1 MSNAVWKHLPA
12 LPEPRARQEIRLPVQ
27 TRGWLLAAVVLVVL
41 PHLPRLPWWLA
52 MFAAAVAL
60 LALLMLRHPARQ
72 LPRSLLLLVTL
83 AGGGGVLLHYD
94 TLLGKNA
101 GVALLVVMLLLK
113 LLEVR
118 NPRDARLAIF
128 LCYFLVI
135 TNFLFTQSLL
145 MAAYMFTVTLVI
157 TAALSASTAAGT
169 AAPAGHYLRLAA
181 VLLAQGLPLM
191 LVLFLFFPRIEGPVW
206 GLPKDAWAGMTGL
219 GDSMSPGSLSKLVQS
234 EAPAFRARFHER
246 TPPAEQRYWRG
257 PVLWQT
263 DGRNWS
269 TGSLELLPLL
279 TDPGPRRNG
288 AAYDYSITLEPHNKH
303 WLLALD
309 LPVKLSI
316 PAIRTLDYQMLAHRP
331 VRTRT
336 RYNGSSLTR
345 IDTGPLN
352 STLRTAALQLPD
364 GVSTRV
370 QDLAHS
376 WREHSSSDKEVV
388 KQALTYFN
396 RQDFVYTLE
405 PPLLGSDPVDEFL
418 FSTRRGFCEHYA
430 AAFVVLM
437 RSAGIPARVV
447 TGYQGGEYNP
457 LGDYWLIRQSD
468 AHAWAE
474 VWLPDGGWQR
484 IDPTAAVAPER
495 IEHSLDT
502 AGGAAG
508 AAASFRLPDSD
519 LLGRNL
525 RKLRYLLDAMNNQ
538 WHEWVLSY
546 GPQRQLEF
554 LASLGIA
561 RASWKHMALALLLLT
576 GLLLL
581 GIALWM
587 LLRQPAARDP
597 VQRAWLQFCRRLARL
612 DLVRRPGEGPRD
624 FASRV
629 TTARPEL
636 AGRVNAIT
644 ELYVALRYGKP
655 SDHPAI
661 NATRLQR
668 MVQRFSPRQ
677 RPG

>member
-1 MSNAVWKHLPA
+1 LR
-12 LPEPRARQEIRLPVQ
+12 RARQAIQLPVR

-52 MFAAAVAL
+52 MFAAAAAL
-60 LALLMLRHPARQ
+60 LALLLLRESPRQ
-72 LPRSLLLLVTL
+72 LPRSLLLLATL

-118 NPRDARLAIF
+118 SPRDARLAIF

-157 TAALSASTAAGT
+157 TAALAASTATGT
-169 AAPAGHYLRLAA
+169 AASAGHYLRLAA
-181 VLLAQGLPLM
+181 VLLAQALPLM

-206 GLPKDAWAGMTGL
+206 GLPEDAWAGMTGL

-246 TPPAEQRYWRG
+246 TPPAGQRYWRG

-269 TGSLELLPLL
+269 AGNLALLPLL
-279 TDPGPRRNG
+279 TDPESQGSG
-288 AAYDYSITLEPHNKH
+288 TAYDYSITLEPHNKP

-316 PAIRTLDYQMLAHRP
+316 PAIHTLDFQMLAHRP
-331 VRTRT
+331 VRKRT
-336 RYNGSSLTR
+336 RYDGSSRTR
-345 IDTGPLN
+345 IDTGPLH
-352 STLRTAALQLPD
+352 SRLRAAALQLPD

-370 QDLAHS
+370 QDLARR
-376 WREHSSSDKEVV
+376 WRESAASDMAVV
-388 KQALTYFN
+388 QQALAHFN
-396 RQDFVYTLE
+396 QQDFVYTLE
-405 PPLLGSDPVDEFL
+405 PPLLGADPVDEFL
-418 FSTRRGFCEHYA
+418 FVTRRGFCEHYA

-474 VWLPDGGWQR
+474 VWLPDAGWQR
-484 IDPTAAVAPER
+484 VDPTAAVAPER
-495 IEHSLDT
+495 IERSLDM

-508 AAASFRLPDSD
+508 AAASFRLPESD

-554 LASLGIA
+554 LASLGID
-561 RASWKHMALALLLLT
+561 RASWKHLALALLLLT

-587 LLRQPAARDP
+587 LLRQPAAKDP

-612 DLVRRPGEGPRD
+612 GLVRRPDEGPWD
-624 FASRV
+624 FAGRV
-629 TTARPEL
+629 ATARPVL
-636 AGRVNAIT
+636 ASQVNAIT
-644 ELYVALRYGKP
+644 MLYVALRYGKP
-655 SDHPAI
+655 SGHQ
-661 NATRLQR
+661 ATDSARLQR
-668 MVQRFSPRQ
+668 MVRRFSPRQ
-677 RPG
+677 WSEWARLG